1 MAASQTTPFDRF
13 NDALRGLDDQIQDL
27 RGQFDDRRKDLEKD
41 LRSRAKDIRSQL
53 RKSDLYKRAT
63 SVRDDWEDQVDQARG
78 RLYQVFGLATRSD
91 IEKLNKKLNSIS
103 RKLSDIAKEA
113 KEEVGL

>member
-13 NDALRGLDDQIQDL
+13 NDALRTLDDQIQDL

-41 LRSRAKDIRSQL
+41 LRSRAKDIQAQVS
-53 RKSDLYKRAT
+53 KSDLYKRAT
-63 SVRDDWEDQVDQARG
+63 RVRDDWEDQADQVRG
-78 RLYQVFGLATRSD
+78 RFYRVFGLATKSD